1 VRAAARQP
9 AASWAVWRHAR
20 RRWGSRR
27 DGPVICQCAAARG
40 AATRRGAVLR
50 RRTEQ
55 PCHVVVS
62 CECFD
67 RPCVQSNLFTHRVHR
82 TGRTYT
88 CMTSTSLSCGRANAK
103 STHAK
108 KRERAAR
115 PEAPASP
122 LPPEVRL
129 LHHPRTA
136 RRLQRAAHPLQPALP
151 PFREE
156 EESRRMAMSSMKVP
170 NSSSKH
176 SPVRPREAKPRIAV
190 AGGTNGKVAVQPAA
204 QEKHTGPRE
213 KHIEGRRGAAHGG
226 KRGEKVDVLDKGGA
240 PVRKRWRVRGVA
252 GEART
257 GIRLL
262 EDSDRALAGN
272 HPSSVCRKKPRRG
285 AGEEGDA
292 DGHVTFHDASAG
304 VR

>member
-1 VRAAARQP
+1 
-9 AASWAVWRHAR
+9 
-20 RRWGSRR
+20 
-27 DGPVICQCAAARG
+27 
-40 AATRRGAVLR
+40 
-50 RRTEQ
+50 
-55 PCHVVVS
+55 
-62 CECFD
+62 
-67 RPCVQSNLFTHRVHR
+67 
-82 TGRTYT
+82 
-88 CMTSTSLSCGRANAK
+88 MTSTSLSCGRANAK

-136 RRLQRAAHPLQPALP
+136 RRLRRAAHPLQPALP

-252 GEART
+252 GEVRT
-257 GIRLL
+257 GTRLL

-272 HPSSVCRKKPRRG
+272 HPSSKGGGDGVPSSTAPMAQQMSRHRQRTARASMRSGTHPPGTLLEPSNPSSGWPRMS
-285 AGEEGDA
+285 
-292 DGHVTFHDASAG
+292 SAYPSMLFTNAFAQ
-304 VR
+304 R